1 MDVLRLVSALLQLL
15 EPQAGSWLWPVQTS
29 SIEQSE
35 VLFPHS
41 GPLLSSPYHPRGMA
55 LILTTPLKAS
65 VRKIAE
71 SFIRLMSSPVFSIL
85 PVWEDGVFGDP
96 PVRFDHFLLGF

>member
-1 MDVLRLVSALLQLL
+1 MRSDWSLPSSNSWSRRRRPGCGLSRCPASSRVRCYFLTVDLCPPAL
-15 EPQAGSWLWPVQTS
+15 P
-29 SIEQSE
+29 
-35 VLFPHS
+35 
-41 GPLLSSPYHPRGMA
+41 PRGMA

-65 VRKIAE
+65 VSKTAE